1 MQLERVMRVKYFKAL
16 MQCCVITNRLLQALC
31 VGLSHHGSSAET
43 GSVSLCL
50 YLIVLNTTISWD
62 HGWSLFY
69 ALLHYLKII
78 IRAHAEHS
86 SFLVDTN

>member
-1 MQLERVMRVKYFKAL
+1 MRVKYFKAL

-62 HGWSLFY
+62 HGG
-69 ALLHYLKII
+69 HYFMLYSTILK
-78 IRAHAEHS
+78 S
-86 SFLVDTN
+86 